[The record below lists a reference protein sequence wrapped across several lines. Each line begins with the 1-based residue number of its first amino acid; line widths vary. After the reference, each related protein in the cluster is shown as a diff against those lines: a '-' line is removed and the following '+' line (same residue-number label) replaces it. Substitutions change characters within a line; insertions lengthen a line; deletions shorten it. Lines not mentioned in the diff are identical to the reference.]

1 MNRNDTVDVA
11 DRTRMPA
18 DVDAPDKV
26 AYGLTWRQL
35 AILAVAG
42 MLFYGTWNALRT
54 VVPPQVIVVV
64 GAVLGAALFGLI
76 VGRRDGLPLD
86 VWLVH
91 AIRHLRSPK
100 GLSPAGEPTA
110 GVPDWVQPQKG
121 RTPWPAPLRLPADAI
136 DADGEIT
143 IGGDRAAIVA
153 ATNINLTLRTGSEQA
168 ALIEGF
174 GRWLNSLSTPTQ
186 VLVSAQPVDLASHAR
201 TVADAAPNQPHPALQ
216 AACADHA
223 AFLAD
228 LAARRDPLRRQVL
241 VVTRTASGEQGSP
254 GARRRA
260 DDAVRA
266 LSGLGV
272 TARTLKR
279 PAATAALVAA
289 ADPYRPPRPG
299 GLAAPDAVIT
309 MTATPAGPERR
320 TL

>member
-42 MLFYGTWNALRT
+42 MLFYGAWNALRT

-64 GAVLGAALFGLI
+64 GAVLGAALFGLV

-110 GVPDWVQPQKG
+110 GVPDWVQPPKG

-143 IGGDRAAIVA
+143 VGGDRAAIVA

-186 VLVSAQPVDLASHAR
+186 VLVSAQPVDLVPRPHGRRRRPQPAAPSPAGGVRGPCRVPGRPGGTPGSAAPPGPRGHPHRTRRTGQPRGAAAGRRRRPGVVRPRRDRPHAR
-201 TVADAAPNQPHPALQ
+201 RA
-216 AACADHA
+216 
-223 AFLAD
+223 
-228 LAARRDPLRRQVL
+228 
-241 VVTRTASGEQGSP
+241 GSHG
-254 GARRRA
+254 GARRR
-260 DDAVRA
+260 RRP
-266 LSGLGV
+266 L
-272 TARTLKR
+272 
-279 PAATAALVAA
+279 PAAT
-289 ADPYRPPRPG
+289 PRRPG
-299 GLAAPDAVIT
+299 RPDAVIT

-320 TL
+320 SL